1 MKNLFLFLAL
11 VFITQNSFSQKKEN
25 ENSVQIKNVIS
36 TFMQCLVKKDSV
48 KFYNLF
54 YDKPEKVV
62 WCGVFKEKTQQECLK
77 KDSSKKDNF
86 SGDYKTFYRSI
97 SDSGTDEEKF
107 YNIDI
112 KEDGAIATVIFDYS
126 FWENNIKINWGK
138 ESWGLMKIDG
148 EWKIT
153 SVIFSYE
160 TEKYNPEPKKRK

>member
-62 WCGVFKEKTQQECLK
+62 WCGVFKEKTQQERLK
-77 KDSSKKDNF
+77 KDSSK
-86 SGDYKTFYRSI
+86 
-97 SDSGTDEEKF
+97 
-107 YNIDI
+107 
-112 KEDGAIATVIFDYS
+112 
-126 FWENNIKINWGK
+126 
-138 ESWGLMKIDG
+138 
-148 EWKIT
+148 
-153 SVIFSYE
+153 
-160 TEKYNPEPKKRK
+160 